1 MKINKLLCGL
11 SVAVLLSCPLANAA
25 TTSNIPS
32 QQVIHMANYTSWYY
46 VSAELESYGMTY
58 PHNTDHYF
66 NYANDTV
73 GYNRQILQAMDKVMA
88 IRPDGGGYY
97 TGIGDSPVGYSL
109 ALNGYNLI
117 NPIKNSSY
125 CSGATYTVFIEA
137 LNLINSNYI
146 NQMNSSQLDAVR
158 MQRADGT
165 PRPDNELLWGL
176 WNNDFWGVADAMV
189 AFANVGQVIPP
200 YAARPGDFLKIQWT
214 KSSGH
219 FVIFLGWIKGANGL
233 PVGVRYWSS
242 NTGTNGYGES
252 EHSISSIYALLP
264 VRLTNPDNIVT
275 IDPQKAVTPT
285 TVDGA
290 GFQLQD

>member
-1 MKINKLLCGL
+1 
-11 SVAVLLSCPLANAA
+11 
-25 TTSNIPS
+25 
-32 QQVIHMANYTSWYY
+32 
-46 VSAELESYGMTY
+46 
-58 PHNTDHYF
+58 
-66 NYANDTV
+66 
-73 GYNRQILQAMDKVMA
+73 
-88 IRPDGGGYY
+88 
-97 TGIGDSPVGYSL
+97 
-109 ALNGYNLI
+109 
-117 NPIKNSSY
+117 
-125 CSGATYTVFIEA
+125 
-137 LNLINSNYI
+137 
-146 NQMNSSQLDAVR
+146 

-219 FVIFLGWIKGANGL
+219 FVIFLGWIKGTNGL

-252 EHSISSIYALLP
+252 EHSISSIYALLL
-264 VRLTNPDNIVT
+264 VRLTNPDNITT
-275 IDPQKAVTPT
+275 IDPQKVVLPA
-285 TVDGA
+285 TVGGA